1 MMKKK
6 IVLFLLSA
14 LLCTCILACGSD
26 NTLTMEIP
34 TAEALQLQ
42 TEESGTEEFSEQEDE
57 TSDNTNK
64 PATQDTESGHADR
77 NTEEASSESQY
88 SDEDTQESQQ
98 DIPDE
103 SQSSDIDLEPEPGTD
118 QVPSNN
124 SVGEKII
131 LSDSQLSEQISVFV
145 NNQSIWQQNS
155 EFELWQYTLT
165 DLDFNGRL
173 ELIAATCNGTGL
185 FTTAYIYE
193 ISEDLS
199 SIAKCEDGLSES
211 EDFTDLLVSTTNYF
225 FDEDSKSFC
234 YLFTNVTRN
243 GASENYESQDAISLT
258 QGKISITK
266 IAGIHSVYDELGMSS
281 QTYADSKGKEITE
294 EQYYSAVNTVYP
306 HMSQLSTCSF
316 NWISVIDEKLPDRL
330 SDSYRAFTK

>member
-6 IVLFLLSA
+6 IVFFLLSA

-26 NTLTMEIP
+26 DSLPMEIP

-42 TEESGTEEFSEQEDE
+42 TAESNTEEFSEQEDE
-57 TSDNTNK
+57 TSDNTNA
-64 PATQDTESGHADR
+64 PAA
-77 NTEEASSESQY
+77 
-88 SDEDTQESQQ
+88 QESQQ

-103 SQSSDIDLEPEPGTD
+103 SQSSDTDLEPESGTD
-118 QVPSNN
+118 LDTDLEPETGTDLEPSNN
-124 SVGEKII
+124 STGEKII
-131 LSDSQLSEQISVFV
+131 LSDSQLAEQIAVFV
-145 NNQSIWQQNS
+145 NNQSTWQQNS
-155 EFELWQYTLT
+155 EFELWQYTLA

-193 ISEDLS
+193 INEDLS
-199 SIAKCEDGLSES
+199 SIAKCEDSLSEY

-225 FDEDSKSFC
+225 FDEDSGSFC

-243 GASENYESQDAISLT
+243 GASENYESLDAISLT
-258 QGKISITK
+258 QGKITITK
-266 IAGIHSVYDELGMSS
+266 IAGIRSVYDELGLLS
-281 QTYADSKGKEITE
+281 QTYEDKDGKEITE

-316 NWISVIDEKLPDRL
+316 NWIAVIDEKLPDRL
-330 SDSYRAFTK
+330 SDSYQAFVK